1 MKINNLIIENKR
13 GQQYQIERIKDEDDN
28 VGYRYYYLG
37 PDNQFV
43 AIPDD
48 HPFYKL
54 KRDLRTKLIVR
65 GSEKFSDNLK
75 SKIPAN
81 AHILNLNGKNANDG
95 TAEYDLKSNGWI
107 MKDYPPGEKDL
118 AGKSITGLS
127 LRMLWN
133 QLGVGIGGTTKSL
146 DAKAS
151 KTFGKGGK
159 LDRYMTGKT
168 GGFAKSTRADPNNSM
183 FKKLFV
189 SGGMNIADKLGM
201 FGNANPTKQLTLN
214 TQVKDL
220 LDKQVNLGLGPILFD
235 YIKKFIKVAQEAKI
249 KMGPAMGS
257 IDNPNRP
264 SKNPQESV
272 DVTEAPLNYR
282 DIEDED
288 ILPEPRINADQP
300 PPMPGEEPEPEEQMS
315 AAEEEAQRIAAE
327 AMQEI
332 NRLID
337 QGAGKGIDSQKT
349 FALLQNILQQGQ
361 LYPAY
366 RYLAKAVPEYNQKAV
381 ATAKLSKKDY
391 EKAMAKWQADGMP
404 IMDTIV
410 IDNNK
415 EDKDG
420 KPNPDYGKNLVKMA
434 KGEFPEFKIWKEIVG
449 VTLPRDRLY
458 RYYNPN
464 FDGATPGDRALR
476 PNKAQQQANDQ
487 NADSFKGN
495 LNNKVEYGKALKISR
510 KEHPDIPFPPF
521 AEWLQKVA
529 SEIAVG
535 STVRFTSNHPTS
547 KGKKIDAKVLGP
559 APAYGKGF
567 IMVKSLK
574 TADNPNPGP
583 NDYVLGRHRIES

>member
-13 GQQYQIERIKDEDDN
+13 GQQYQIERITDEDGN

-65 GSEKFSDNLK
+65 GSEKFSSNLK

-81 AHILNLNGKNANDG
+81 AHILNLNGKNSNDG
-95 TAEYDLKSNGWI
+95 TAEYDLKSNGWL

-133 QLGVGIGGTTKSL
+133 QMGVGIGGTTKSL
-146 DAKAS
+146 DAKAT

-220 LDKQVNLGLGPILFD
+220 LDNQVNLGLGPILFD

-264 SKNPQESV
+264 NKNPQESV
-272 DVTEAPLNYR
+272 DVTEAP
-282 DIEDED
+282 ED
-288 ILPEPRINADQP
+288 ILPEPRINSPMP

-315 AAEEEAQRIAAE
+315 ATEEEAQRIAAE

-337 QGAGKGIDSQKT
+337 QGLKSGLKSVKGISARDS
-349 FALLQNILQQGQ
+349 FVLLQDILQQGQ

-381 ATAKLSKKDY
+381 ATAKLSKKDH
-391 EKAMAKWQADGMP
+391 EKAMAKWKADGMP
-404 IMDTIV
+404 IMKQMVGGAEVDL
-410 IDNNK
+410 
-415 EDKDG
+415 EQG
-420 KPNPDYGKNLVKMA
+420 K
-434 KGEFPEFKIWKEIVG
+434 FPEFRKWKEMAG
-449 VTLPRDRLY
+449 FALPRDRNY

-495 LNNKVEYGKALKISR
+495 LNNKIEYGKALKISR

-535 STVRFTSNHPTS
+535 SVVKFTSNHPTS

-567 IMVKSLK
+567 ITVKSLK

>member
-1 MKINNLIIENKR
+1 VKINSFLTENPR
-13 GQQYQIERIKDEDDN
+13 GQSYEIERISDEN
-28 VGYRYYYLG
+28 NTVGYRYYYI
-37 PDNQFV
+37 DTNNKSV

-48 HPFYKL
+48 HPYYKIN
-54 KRDLRTKLIVR
+54 RAIRNKLVVIGKDKFPKLGD
-65 GSEKFSDNLK
+65 GSGNER
-75 SKIPAN
+75 IRAN
-81 AHILNLNGKNANDG
+81 AAILNLNGKNANDG
-95 TAEYDLKSNGWI
+95 TAEYDLKSNGWLI
-107 MKDYPPGEKDL
+107 KDFPPGEESL
-118 AGKSITGLS
+118 AGKPITGLT
-127 LRMLWN
+127 LRALWN

-146 DAKAS
+146 DAKAT
-151 KTFGKGGK
+151 KTLGKGGK

-189 SGGMNIADKLGM
+189 SGGMNVADKLGM
-201 FGNANPTKQLTLN
+201 FGNANPTKELTLN
-214 TQVKDL
+214 TTIKDL
-220 LDKQVNLGLGPILFD
+220 LDKEVSLGLGPILFD
-235 YIKKFIKVAQEAKI
+235 YIKKFVKVAQDAKV

-257 IDNPNRP
+257 IDNPDRP
-264 SKNPQESV
+264 NKNPQESV

-282 DIEDED
+282 DIDDED
-288 ILPEPRINADQP
+288 ILPEPRINSPMP

-315 AAEEEAQRIAAE
+315 AKEEEAQRIAAE

-337 QGAGKGIDSQKT
+337 QGSQRLPGITSKDS
-349 FALLQNILQQGQ
+349 FILLQDILQQGQ

-381 ATAKLSKKDY
+381 ANAKLSKKDH
-391 EKAMAKWQADGMP
+391 ETAKSQWKLAGMP
-404 IMDTIV
+404 IMQQMV
-410 IDNNK
+410 KGAEVNLNK
-415 EDKDG
+415 G
-420 KPNPDYGKNLVKMA
+420 V
-434 KGEFPEFKIWKEIVG
+434 FPEFRKWKEMAG
-449 VTLPRDRLY
+449 VTLPRDRNY
-458 RYYNPN
+458 RYYNPK
-464 FDGATPGDRALR
+464 FDDKTPGDRALR

-487 NADSFKGN
+487 RADSFKGN
-495 LNNKVEYGKALKISR
+495 LNNKVEYSKALKIST